1 MAAGLALV
9 AALRLGLRADRLAIR
24 HARSPHV
31 DLDAE
36 LVLEVVDGD
45 LDRRFAD
52 RGKDRFVRR
61 ILAANMERR
70 VLVGE
75 LVERRRELVEIGF
88 ARWLDRYG
96 KRRRW
101 ELDRVVKD
109 DGILVAQCRV
119 RGGRRELVGEL
130 LLLAAEIED
139 LADALGLLLCRVVD
153 LGVAVERPGIDADV
167 AQFPDERIRER
178 LENEGRQLLARIDL
192 ARDLVATWGAAHHR
206 ADLCGRG
213 EHLADRVQE
222 RGVPDVLVGRGSDD
236 RHHLALAHGRM

>member
-1 MAAGLALV
+1 
-9 AALRLGLRADRLAIR
+9 
-24 HARSPHV
+24 
-31 DLDAE
+31 
-36 LVLEVVDGD
+36 
-45 LDRRFAD
+45 
-52 RGKDRFVRR
+52 
-61 ILAANMERR
+61 MERR

-119 RGGRRELVGEL
+119 RGGRRELRDSADIAGAHLVGEL

-213 EHLADRVQE
+213 EHLADKVDPSE
-222 RGVPDVLVGRGSDD
+222 KLSAFVLD
-236 RHHLALAHGRM
+236 RKAHV

>member
-1 MAAGLALV
+1 
-9 AALRLGLRADRLAIR
+9 
-24 HARSPHV
+24 
-31 DLDAE
+31 
-36 LVLEVVDGD
+36 
-45 LDRRFAD
+45 
-52 RGKDRFVRR
+52 
-61 ILAANMERR
+61 MERR

-119 RGGRRELVGEL
+119 RGGRRELRDSADIAGAHLVGEL

-139 LADALGLLLCRVVD
+139 L
-153 LGVAVERPGIDADV
+153 
-167 AQFPDERIRER
+167 
-178 LENEGRQLLARIDL
+178 
-192 ARDLVATWGAAHHR
+192 
-206 ADLCGRG
+206 
-213 EHLADRVQE
+213 
-222 RGVPDVLVGRGSDD
+222 PDVLVGRGSDD